1 LQEEDHAMK
10 KTMMTAVLIAA
21 FGLSGISAQSAGGG
35 ISVFVPETLYR
46 YGQGTIA
53 FEQGFSTS
61 VGIGSNLS
69 VPLGFAYHSSDG
81 YLLSHDELSDVDL
94 PVLYGDS
101 ILPYASLQAR
111 IPLGQT
117 FYIEA
122 FAGGLL
128 HWAFSL
134 NPTGLGM
141 AQALASS
148 PTEYV
153 AIQSLE
159 IDKKLG
165 YGWLAGGAFG
175 IRIGAISV
183 DLGATY
189 RAIVNPVDIS
199 GTIHRVDGGLVTP
212 STLEL
217 TDAKAILRGIS
228 FRIGGSYQL

>member
-1 LQEEDHAMK
+1 MK
-10 KTMMTAVLIAA
+10 KNVITAALLVLL
-21 FGLSGISAQSAGGG
+21 GLSGISAQSAGGG

-61 VGIGSNLS
+61 VGIGSSLS

-81 YLLSHDELSDVDL
+81 YLLSHDELGDVQL

-101 ILPYASLQAR
+101 ILPYAGLQAR

-141 AQALASS
+141 SQALASS

-153 AIQSLE
+153 AIESLK
-159 IDKKLG
+159 IDRKLG

-175 IRIGAISV
+175 VRIGAISV

-199 GTIHRVDGGLVTP
+199 GTIHRVNGGTATDEPLA
-212 STLEL
+212 L
-217 TDAKAILRGIS
+217 TDARAILRGIS